1 MAETAQIIRRTRES
15 SWSARHSKDGSLAES
30 WSLSPTCLGSSHCW
44 VPSPYTSDFYDLE
57 SFLPAQVKREEA
69 RKQREALKNDEP
81 NVGKLTFGSY
91 QRWLL
96 KKGPDAFD

>member
-1 MAETAQIIRRTRES
+1 MSMFFLKSASMKPRTRPQ
-15 SWSARHSKDGSLAES
+15 SAA
-30 WSLSPTCLGSSHCW
+30 
-44 VPSPYTSDFYDLE
+44 PYTSNFYDLE

>member
-1 MAETAQIIRRTRES
+1 MFDEYVLLKIGFDEAENEALKCVT
-15 SWSARHSKDGSLAES
+15 SA
-30 WSLSPTCLGSSHCW
+30 
-44 VPSPYTSDFYDLE
+44 PYTSNFYDLE

-69 RKQREALKNDEP
+69 RKQREALKNDEL
-81 NVGKLTFGSY
+81 NVSKLTFGSY